1 MGHAADGKYHRRSKM
16 KKWILAAA
24 MVSALG
30 ATSLQ
35 AKEYT
40 EIRFGIEGAYPPFS
54 WTEPSG
60 ELKGFDVDMANALCE
75 ELQTKC
81 KIVAQDWDGIIPSLL
96 ARKYDAI
103 IAAMSITEER
113 KKKID
118 FTGKYA
124 LIPNKYVAKK
134 GTEIDFSTEG
144 LKGVKIGVQRATTH
158 DKYLTDNFGD
168 SVTIVRYGSF
178 DDAYLDLKA
187 GRIATV
193 LGDASALEEGL
204 INKEGGEGYEFI
216 GPSLTDP
223 KWFGDGFGIAL
234 RKQDKELTKKLDA
247 AIISLREKGIY
258 QEIAAKYFAYD
269 VYGQ

>member
-1 MGHAADGKYHRRSKM
+1 M

-30 ATSLQ
+30 ATSVQ
-35 AKEYT
+35 AKDWKVV
-40 EIRFGIEGAYPPFS
+40 RFGIEGAYPPFS

-60 ELKGFDVDMANALCE
+60 ELKGFDVDMANALCK
-75 ELQTKC
+75 ELQAKC

-113 KKKID
+113 KKKVD

-124 LIPNKYVAKK
+124 LIPNKFVAKK
-134 GTEIDFSTEG
+134 GTDIEFTKEG
-144 LKGVKIGVQRATTH
+144 LKGVKVGVQRATTH
-158 DKYLTDNFGD
+158 DKYLTDNYGG
-168 SVTIVRYGSF
+168 SVSIVRYGSF

-187 GRIATV
+187 GRIATI

-204 INKEGGEGYEFI
+204 LNKSGGDGYEFI

-223 KWFGDGFGIAL
+223 KWFGDGFGIAV
-234 RKQDKELTKKLDA
+234 RKQDKDLTKQLDQ
-247 AIISLREKGIY
+247 AIKSLREKGIY

>member
-1 MGHAADGKYHRRSKM
+1 M
-16 KKWILAAA
+16 KKWILTAA
-24 MVSALG
+24 MVSALS
-30 ATSLQ
+30 ATSVQ
-35 AKEYT
+35 AKEWK
-40 EIRFGIEGAYPPFS
+40 EVRFGIEGAYPPFS

-60 ELKGFDVDMANALCE
+60 ELKGFDVDMANALCK

-113 KKKID
+113 KKKVD

-124 LIPNKYVAKK
+124 LIPNKFVAKK
-134 GTEIDFSTEG
+134 GTKLDFTKDG
-144 LKGVKIGVQRATTH
+144 LKGVKVGVQRATTH
-158 DKYLTDNFGD
+158 DKYLTDNYGD
-168 SVTIVRYGSF
+168 SVSIVRYGSF

-204 INKEGGEGYEFI
+204 IKKTGGDAYEFI

-223 KWFGDGFGIAL
+223 QWFGEGFGIAL
-234 RKQDKELTKKLDA
+234 RKQDKDLTAKLDV
-247 AIISLREKGIY
+247 AIKSLRDKGIY

>member
-1 MGHAADGKYHRRSKM
+1 M

-113 KKKID
+113 KKKSILPVNMRLSQ
-118 FTGKYA
+118 TSMLLKKA
-124 LIPNKYVAKK
+124 LKSTSPKK
-134 GTEIDFSTEG
+134 
-144 LKGVKIGVQRATTH
+144 A
-158 DKYLTDNFGD
+158 
-168 SVTIVRYGSF
+168 
-178 DDAYLDLKA
+178 
-187 GRIATV
+187 
-193 LGDASALEEGL
+193 
-204 INKEGGEGYEFI
+204 
-216 GPSLTDP
+216 
-223 KWFGDGFGIAL
+223 
-234 RKQDKELTKKLDA
+234 
-247 AIISLREKGIY
+247 
-258 QEIAAKYFAYD
+258 
-269 VYGQ
+269 

>member
-1 MGHAADGKYHRRSKM
+1 M
-16 KKWILAAA
+16 KKWILAT
-24 MVSALG
+24 ALITATLTG
-30 ATSLQ
+30 AVQ
-35 AKEYT
+35 AKEWKT
-40 EIRFGIEGAYPPFS
+40 VRFGIEGAYPPFS

-60 ELKGFDVDMANALCE
+60 EVKGFDVDMANALCA
-75 ELQTKC
+75 ELAVKC
-81 KIVAQDWDGIIPSLL
+81 KIVPQAWDGIIQQLT

-113 KKKID
+113 KKKVD

-124 LIPNKYVAKK
+124 LIPNQYVVKK
-134 GTEIDFSTEG
+134 GANLTFTKEG

-158 DKYLTDNFGD
+158 DKYLVDNFPGA
-168 SVTIVRYGSF
+168 VEIVRYDSF

-187 GRIATV
+187 GRIAAV
-193 LGDASALEEGL
+193 LGDAAALEEGL
-204 INKEGGEGYEFI
+204 LNKEGGEGYEFS

-234 RKQDKELTKKLDA
+234 RKKDKDLTAKLDA

-258 QEIAAKYFAYD
+258 QEIAAKYFKYD